1 MDPVDGKT
9 RKGEH
14 QMWLEEMAWL
24 WLPVASGLGL
34 WIIWSQVTLKA
45 EMRIL
50 RQRFEA
56 MQAEAASRESLVHRD
71 A

>member
-1 MDPVDGKT
+1 
-9 RKGEH
+9 
-14 QMWLEEMAWL
+14 MWLEEMAWL
-24 WLPVASGLGL
+24 WVPVASGIGL
-34 WIIWSQVTLKA
+34 WIIWSQVTLRA
-45 EMRIL
+45 EMRRL